1 MLPFRYYAETPATA
15 VVNEPSVLLT
25 RGILLRNTT
34 TGEEVWALVDM
45 KEGEVSLFHPELCDY
60 AIQAD
65 DVLWVDEDTITTM
78 AKELNIELTDKTES
92 AKILADLFGWLYQEI
107 RNSLEL
113 LKTTQELA
121 ENLENKMS
129 VVDP

>member
-1 MLPFRYYAETPATA
+1 MLPLYYAETPATA
-15 VVNEPSVLLT
+15 VENAPSVLLT

-60 AIQAD
+60 AIPTA
-65 DVLWVDEDTITTM
+65 DVLWVDEDTIATM